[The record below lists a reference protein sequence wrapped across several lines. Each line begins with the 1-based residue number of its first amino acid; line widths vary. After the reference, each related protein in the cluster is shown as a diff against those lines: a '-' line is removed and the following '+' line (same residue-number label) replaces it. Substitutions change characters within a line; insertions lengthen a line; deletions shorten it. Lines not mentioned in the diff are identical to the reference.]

1 MIEKP
6 SRKEVVFALIFTI
19 LIAVL
24 WIIPTG
30 FEKQIYVNAQ
40 GCEVEVLSVDNS
52 ELYQTGMLKQGEQVA
67 EVKILS
73 GIHKGKIHKGVNLFA
88 GKLSIDKVFEKGDR
102 VFALVEMDKSNN
114 IVFINLVDHYRLRLE
129 VILIAVFALILFLI
143 LGFSGFRTLASFVF
157 ALLCM
162 WKILIP
168 LLLKGYNPLVVALII
183 GNIITIATLLI
194 VAGFTKKAYAAI
206 LGSILTSLLVCV
218 LSILTTHIFKINGV
232 VMPMSESLLYAGFQN
247 LNLDGIYQ
255 GAIYLASS
263 GAILDLAIDISSALY
278 EVIYNNPKVTTKNLI
293 QSGFRISKSIVGS
306 QTTTLLLAYM
316 GSFITILMVYTA
328 QGTPMESIL
337 TSKEI
342 ASEIVTTV
350 IGCIG
355 LILVSPLTSFIC
367 GFYFTKK
374 REEIISEVENEKKI
388 PLDKLSTT

>member
-1 MIEKP
+1 
-6 SRKEVVFALIFTI
+6 
-19 LIAVL
+19 
-24 WIIPTG
+24 
-30 FEKQIYVNAQ
+30 
-40 GCEVEVLSVDNS
+40 
-52 ELYQTGMLKQGEQVA
+52 
-67 EVKILS
+67 
-73 GIHKGKIHKGVNLFA
+73 
-88 GKLSIDKVFEKGDR
+88 
-102 VFALVEMDKSNN
+102 
-114 IVFINLVDHYRLRLE
+114 
-129 VILIAVFALILFLI
+129 
-143 LGFSGFRTLASFVF
+143 
-157 ALLCM
+157 M

-206 LGSILTSLLVCV
+206 LGSILTSLLVCI

-328 QGTPMESIL
+328 QGTPMASIL